1 VIANSDATL
10 PCSDL
15 SVDAVELHRYW
26 SYMRGRAP
34 TRLRTHIL
42 WALVVL
48 SVVFLHFRGRSL
60 DHATATGHQHPV
72 LTALRA
78 DQKPATDLRL
88 QTGSRRKITAFLGVQ
103 ACLHLVCST
112 GAITIAVM
120 T

>member
-1 VIANSDATL
+1 VIANSNATL
-10 PCSDL
+10 SCYNL
-15 SVDAVELHRYW
+15 SVDAVELHRYP

-60 DHATATGHQHPV
+60 EHATATGHQRPV

-78 DQKPATDLRL
+78 DRKTATDLRW

-112 GAITIAVM
+112 GATTSEVM